1 MTNAPASSESLELAT
16 TIAQIIDEKQ
26 GTDIVVLPVGD
37 VVGITEYFVVASA
50 SNVRLVGAVSDA
62 VLGDVRDLLER
73 GPLRSE
79 GTREKQWVLIDY
91 GDVVVHIFVDEARR
105 FYEIERLYKDIV
117 PVAWAPN
124 A

>member
-1 MTNAPASSESLELAT
+1 MTNAPANSESLELAT

-117 PVAWAPN
+117 PVAWSLN

>member
-1 MTNAPASSESLELAT
+1 MTNAPANSESLELAT